1 MELISI
7 IFSGLALLAAS
18 VCLILLVQEK
28 KRNQKRNA
36 ALTDL
41 LRMEFD
47 QVIAYIGEC
56 GRNGTAEHTEIMR
69 AFKDNSTIL
78 RSMAEIMQGT
88 LSSLADC
95 KGKIENLEKGVVP
108 DYNEAVEAKNAV
120 DNFSRDIA
128 NLLNFDPLAAA
139 REARNSRRRGGEV
152 GE

>member
-1 MELISI
+1 MELIPI

-18 VCLILLVQEK
+18 VCLILLLQEK

-36 ALTDL
+36 AMLQL
-41 LRMEFD
+41 IE
-47 QVIAYIGEC
+47 QEC
-56 GRNGTAEHTEIMR
+56 KKVSNESFERHEKFLERFTAVELNVTKLMHGI
-69 AFKDNSTIL
+69 
-78 RSMAEIMQGT
+78 
-88 LSSLADC
+88 
-95 KGKIENLEKGVVP
+95 VP
-108 DYNEAVEAKNAV
+108 DYNEAVKAKDAV

>member
-1 MELISI
+1 MELIPI

-18 VCLILLVQEK
+18 VCLILLLQEK

-47 QVIAYIGEC
+47 QVITHIGEF
-56 GRNGTAEHTEIMR
+56 GRNGTADHTEIIESLNGI
-69 AFKDNSTIL
+69 ADVLK
-78 RSMAEIMQGT
+78 
-88 LSSLADC
+88 SLAPAVQEVASALCDH
-95 KGKIENLEKGVVP
+95 KGRIEDLEKGVVP
-108 DYNEAVEAKNAV
+108 DYNEAVKAKDAV

-152 GE
+152 SE